1 MAYQKI
7 IVTCLRLISFTTLSI
22 FILYKDIYPYGLH
35 MKKLFDLHTNITSTI
50 NGIESTTK
58 DFDTAFQ
65 LSNQLATQYFYVTVF
80 QMRGTLPSKNKEDFD
95 IEALTGIYES
105 VLYYRGRDLSLQQ
118 NVFRNSPY
126 FVHFT
131 SNELFKP
138 YIDHLVEVDQRRIQ
152 RLKKLTK
159 AMILYHASLVNK
171 EDTKSFMK
179 DFKEEMM
186 DDEGVYF
193 DLQGRCL
200 AALSFSLNFQVSILQ
215 GCLHNAEILTGLLIV
230 YQLVAIVILL
240 MKPKNVVSYVYI
252 LSIVFL
258 FCMKES
264 LIMDIQYRL
273 NDPDNWNEEQVNE
286 GEEFLA
292 HQFKDIHLPY
302 QTWLLIIVS
311 MSLSHFQFEIEWI
324 LQGLC
329 IKYLSIYDYLKSW
342 ILLKFQS
349 FIRKFWPEKEEEIK
363 CANDNQVLD
372 QLERHQRINIIKNE
386 VRKIFECCV
395 CLEYMKQPGPR
406 YIYGCT
412 NDHYICSKC
421 LKSPTI
427 KSCPQC
433 RECFRKHSPKRR
445 YQTEAMQELFQKLFD
460 EIHKN

>member
-1 MAYQKI
+1 MENSSTLRNGVPKNNCR
-7 IVTCLRLISFTTLSI
+7 CLRFISFTTLSI

-35 MKKLFDLHTNITSTI
+35 MKKLFDLHANVTSTI

-58 DFDTAFQ
+58 EFDTAFQ
-65 LSNQLATQYFYVTVF
+65 LSNQLATQHLYVAVF
-80 QMRGTLPSKNKEDFD
+80 QMRGALPSNPKGEIN
-95 IEALTGIYES
+95 IEGLAGIYES

-118 NVFRNSPY
+118 KVFRDSPY

-131 SNELFKP
+131 SNVLYKP
-138 YIDHLVEVDQRRIQ
+138 YIDHLDEVNQRRIQ
-152 RLKKLTK
+152 RLKKLAK
-159 AMILYHASLVNK
+159 AMILYRASLINR
-171 EDTKSFMK
+171 EDTKSFLK
-179 DFKEEMM
+179 DFKDEMM
-186 DDEGVYF
+186 EDEGVYF
-193 DLQGRCL
+193 DLQDRCM

-215 GCLHNAEILTGLLIV
+215 GCLHNAQILTGLLIV
-230 YQLVAIVILL
+230 YQLVAIVILP
-240 MKPKNVVSYVYI
+240 MNTKNVVSYIYI

-258 FCMKES
+258 YCIKES
-264 LIMDIQYRL
+264 LILDIKYRL
-273 NDPDNWNEEQVNE
+273 DDPDNWNEEQVNE
-286 GEEFLA
+286 GEQFLA
-292 HQFKDIHLPY
+292 HQFQDIDLPY
-302 QTWLLIIVS
+302 QTWLLITVSVS
-311 MSLSHFQFEIEWI
+311 MSHFQF
-324 LQGLC
+324 
-329 IKYLSIYDYLKSW
+329 DW

-349 FIRKFWPEKEEEIK
+349 YTRKFWPEKKQENK
-363 CANDNQVLD
+363 CANDVPVLD
-372 QLERHQRINIIKNE
+372 KLERHQRINIIKNE

-395 CLEYMKQPGPR
+395 CLEYMKRPGPR